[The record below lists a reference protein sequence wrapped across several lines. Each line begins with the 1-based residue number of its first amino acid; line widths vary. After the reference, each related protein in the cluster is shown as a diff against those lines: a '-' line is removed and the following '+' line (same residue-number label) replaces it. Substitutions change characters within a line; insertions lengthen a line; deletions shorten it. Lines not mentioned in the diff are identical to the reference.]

1 MNLYYFQMYAT
12 RTKIVHNILQPRI
25 LGVVMILE
33 NMVLERIL
41 KGDHVRSGENSL
53 SSHKVLKS

>member
-1 MNLYYFQMYAT
+1 MYAT
-12 RTKIVHNILQPRI
+12 RTKIVDNILQPRI

-53 SSHKVLKS
+53 SSHRVLKS

>member
-1 MNLYYFQMYAT
+1 MYAT
-12 RTKIVHNILQPRI
+12 RTKIVDNILQPRI

-41 KGDHVRSGENSL
+41 KGDPVRSGENSL
-53 SSHKVLKS
+53 SAHRVG